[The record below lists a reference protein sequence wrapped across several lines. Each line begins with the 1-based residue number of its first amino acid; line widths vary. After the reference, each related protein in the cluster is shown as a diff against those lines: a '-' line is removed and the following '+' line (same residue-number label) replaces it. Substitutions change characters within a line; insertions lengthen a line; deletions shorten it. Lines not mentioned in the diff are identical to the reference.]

1 MQASRKNRFGSALVL
16 LMSLALVA
24 ACSESPR
31 AFTAQELAPGTGQA
45 LPIPGLQQTRGGRAV
60 IVVYRLPRTHGNHC
74 PIDLFLDGAPQGDLA
89 VREYLFVTCSPGSH
103 VLMMRIGS
111 GECDARRV
119 PWPITA
125 EADKV
130 YCFRTSYDLEGGLER
145 VPETVAARE
154 IAGCV
159 PTASRPPG

>member
-1 MQASRKNRFGSALVL
+1 MQASGKSGFGSELVL

-31 AFTAQELAPGTGQA
+31 AFTAQELAPGTGQT
-45 LPIPGLQQTRGGRAV
+45 LPIPALQQTRGGRAV
-60 IVVYRLPRTHGNHC
+60 LVVYRLSRMHGNHC
-74 PIDLFLDGAPQGDLA
+74 PIDLFLDGTPEGDLA

-119 PWPITA
+119 PWPITV

-130 YCFRTSYDLEGGLER
+130 YCFRTSYDLQGGLER